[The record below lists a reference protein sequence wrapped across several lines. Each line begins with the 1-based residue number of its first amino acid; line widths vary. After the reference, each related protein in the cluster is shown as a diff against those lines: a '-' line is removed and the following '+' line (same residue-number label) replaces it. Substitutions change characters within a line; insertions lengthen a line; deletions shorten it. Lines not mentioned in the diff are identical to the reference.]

1 MALSADPWFRK
12 DTDVLRVR
20 SFRATNVR
28 WILLPVFA
36 WRVVAPV
43 PKQRRLNVFQ
53 RAVLGLARA
62 GVVEVSRVAARLLI
76 AEDLAALVARELQ
89 ALRFTNVLGRPTPNG
104 LEALEDTE
112 QIPETQLLVGH
123 VFTHALDGKI
133 WPNFL
138 NGDLPLA
145 EVEPD
150 EKGWPVMHSGSAG
163 DPWRDRAFVILP
175 KDGFGAATQPRPK
188 DIVRASRAHA
198 ERQPWLED
206 GVDAPLVEKVDFIDE
221 APAPYLLAVVAQRE
235 AAGGWYV
242 EDPFNG
248 GQSTDLTE
256 RVESLLDRQ
265 TGLRHWLAPLVG
277 SDSQDPTTVELQ
289 ELAQWEVEERL
300 TLGIAHHE
308 ALHQRL
314 VAMQRALLEADQP
327 DSPADKWDDVLVKA
341 QKAAE
346 RLFRE
351 VHDPYVGVQPALF
364 EELDWNVATS
374 RGKVDAIASDIGFPT
389 PLPASLSSVRR
400 GKVQHAERTRRASL
414 RPLLLLSLLAAKWD
428 LRHPLR
434 AAAEV
439 IPTLLVDLDALA
451 SARDRA
457 AHEGAGTRPA
467 RVKRHIQ
474 TVFDAVEAL
483 VLNVTR
489 HEGATNGQG

>member
-1 MALSADPWFRK
+1 MP
-12 DTDVLRVR
+12 
-20 SFRATNVR
+20 
-28 WILLPVFA
+28 
-36 WRVVAPV
+36 
-43 PKQRRLNVFQ
+43 
-53 RAVLGLARA
+53 
-62 GVVEVSRVAARLLI
+62 
-76 AEDLAALVARELQ
+76 
-89 ALRFTNVLGRPTPNG
+89 GR
-104 LEALEDTE
+104 
-112 QIPETQLLVGH
+112 
-123 VFTHALDGKI
+123 
-133 WPNFL
+133 
-138 NGDLPLA
+138 
-145 EVEPD
+145 
-150 EKGWPVMHSGSAG
+150 
-163 DPWRDRAFVILP
+163 
-175 KDGFGAATQPRPK
+175 
-188 DIVRASRAHA
+188 
-198 ERQPWLED
+198 
-206 GVDAPLVEKVDFIDE
+206 
-221 APAPYLLAVVAQRE
+221 
-235 AAGGWYV
+235 
-242 EDPFNG
+242 
-248 GQSTDLTE
+248 
-256 RVESLLDRQ
+256 
-265 TGLRHWLAPLVG
+265 
-277 SDSQDPTTVELQ
+277 
-289 ELAQWEVEERL
+289 
-300 TLGIAHHE
+300 
-308 ALHQRL
+308 
-314 VAMQRALLEADQP
+314 
-327 DSPADKWDDVLVKA
+327 
-341 QKAAE
+341 AAE